1 MRQINITRNGNVVSF
16 EQVSIDVTENVFFTN
31 LDSQAAHWPT
41 LATNQV
47 GAAPSANSSQCTIP
61 AGTTPYQVPYG
72 CRIAGHQNERGIINV
87 FAVLSGPLNSKGKPL
102 PQPIILQQ
110 ATQGVPIARQQV
122 VLGGKSPYAV
132 SSQIFQVTAT
142 NGGVIQSGSGIGPG
156 LQLIPSTDNTGISV
170 IGTPTVVGTYNFTFV
185 VDDGMG
191 GNLQQVQYS
200 MVVVAPTVSPIAA

>member
-1 MRQINITRNGNVVSF
+1 MRQINITRNGNVVTF

-61 AGTTPYQVPYG
+61 LPPAQKKPLPYLAPPYPLKVAYQ
-72 CRIAGHQNERGIINV
+72 CKLHQNESGVINV
-87 FAVLSGPLNSKGKPL
+87 FNVLAAANTALK
-102 PQPIILQQ
+102 Q
-110 ATQGVPIARQQV
+110 ATRGVPIARQQV